1 MIWDHYIK
9 IKEILKKLK
18 HILKNHYKSE
28 YNVMELKIIYK
39 LQQVIIIWEICIK
52 IKVTLKKQK

>member
-52 IKVTLKKQK
+52 IKVI